1 MKNFFSFTVTLA
13 VIIDWFQKNYPGSI
27 LQKLDPNKFYPD
39 YTTDIP

>member
-13 VIIDWFQKNYPGSI
+13 VIIDWFQKNYSI
-27 LQKLDPNKFYPD
+27 IFFKIDQNKFHWD